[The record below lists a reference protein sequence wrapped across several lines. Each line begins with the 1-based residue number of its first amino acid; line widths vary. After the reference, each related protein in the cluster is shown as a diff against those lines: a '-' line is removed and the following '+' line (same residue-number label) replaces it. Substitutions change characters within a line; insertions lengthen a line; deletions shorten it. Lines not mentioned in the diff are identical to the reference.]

1 MLRLRLTLH
10 ELLVVHLRWWPRLVV
25 VMLRRRLLVVMLM
38 LRWRWTAAVVV
49 RVPAAAV
56 SHAGRVP
63 GPRIHRSEKRSNQGE
78 IRPAGRSD
86 PRSMTRQEESGVGCS
101 NWGKKFWGCFRGV
114 SLFWRIRG

>member
-1 MLRLRLTLH
+1 
-10 ELLVVHLRWWPRLVV
+10 
-25 VMLRRRLLVVMLM
+25 M

-101 NWGKKFWGCFRGV
+101 NWGKNSGAVSVVFPCFGEFVGRGGPV
-114 SLFWRIRG
+114 RGFGGSVAPSPARDELELDDRLGQR